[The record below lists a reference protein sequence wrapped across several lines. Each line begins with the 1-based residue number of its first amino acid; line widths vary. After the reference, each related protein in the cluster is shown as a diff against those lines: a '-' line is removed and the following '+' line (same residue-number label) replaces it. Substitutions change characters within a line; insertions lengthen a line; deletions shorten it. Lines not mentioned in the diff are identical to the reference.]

1 MIFRRRKRPSFLARM
16 RETMLPR
23 KGMWRGVDYIN
34 KRMRRL
40 PDSPHR
46 IALGFACGAFV
57 SFSPFFGFH
66 FFLAAGLAWVLRAN
80 VLAGLFGTIVGNPL
94 TFPLISVTS
103 LWLGRWMLGRTHGDA
118 DGGSE
123 FREVS
128 HAFAEGLNAIWGTVR
143 SWFGYGPS
151 MLDGLLRFLNDI
163 FLPYLIGGIIP
174 GLITA
179 AVCYWLLGPIV
190 AAYQERRRKRLEERA
205 SERRQAADAEQE
217 LYTRRDGMEGD
228 NV

>member
-1 MIFRRRKRPSFLARM
+1 M
-16 RETMLPR
+16 PR

-46 IALGFACGAFV
+46 IALGFAIGAFV
-57 SFSPFFGFH
+57 SFTPLFGLH
-66 FFLAAGLAWVLRAN
+66 FFLAAGVAWAFRAN
-80 VLAGLFGTIVGNPL
+80 VLAGLFGTAVGNPL

-103 LWLGRWMLGRTHGDA
+103 LWIGRWMLGRTDGDA
-118 DGGSE
+118 PGSE
-123 FREVS
+123 FREVT
-128 HAFAEGLNAIWGTVR
+128 HAFAEGMNAIWATVK

-151 MLDGLLRFLNDI
+151 MLDGLLRFLDEI

-174 GLITA
+174 GLIA
-179 AVCYWLLGPIV
+179 AALCYWILGPIV
-190 AAYQERRRKRLEERA
+190 AAYQERRRKRLEARA
-205 SERRQAADAEQE
+205 DERRRAAEAEQT
-217 LYTRRDGMEGD
+217 LYGRQDGMEGD